1 MTPEVEVATTGP
13 AAAQGPEPAAAVQT
27 ALPVGVEIGQ
37 QVRIAGKRGF
47 YRVVGFRPGGVQL
60 MDDDQ
65 KWHVVRPEAV
75 RPLPASVSSPAS
87 RAGRT
92 RTRPAAG

>member
-1 MTPEVEVATTGP
+1 MTSDVETAEALEV
-13 AAAQGPEPAAAVQT
+13 
-27 ALPVGVEIGQ
+27 GQ

-75 RPLPASVSSPAS
+75 RPMPAPQTA
-87 RAGRT
+87 RLK
-92 RTRPAAG
+92 RTRPASG

>member
-1 MTPEVEVATTGP
+1 MIPEVEARTGH
-13 AAAQGPEPAAAVQT
+13 AAQEPPKPLAAVQAT
-27 ALPVGVEIGQ
+27 VPAGVEIGL
-37 QVRIAGKRGF
+37 QVRIAGKRGC

-75 RPLPASVSSPAS
+75 RPLPASVSSPVS
-87 RAGRT
+87 RAGRA
-92 RTRPAAG
+92 RPAAT

>member
-1 MTPEVEVATTGP
+1 MTPEVEAATTGLS
-13 AAAQGPEPAAAVQT
+13 AAQAREPTAAVQT
-27 ALPVGVEIGQ
+27 ALAVGVEIGQ
-37 QVRIAGKRGF
+37 QVRIAGKRGC

-75 RPLPASVSSPAS
+75 RPLPSSPGS

-92 RTRPAAG
+92 RSAAG

>member
-1 MTPEVEVATTGP
+1 
-13 AAAQGPEPAAAVQT
+13 
-27 ALPVGVEIGQ
+27 
-37 QVRIAGKRGF
+37 
-47 YRVVGFRPGGVQL
+47 

-75 RPLPASVSSPAS
+75 RLMPSSQAK

-92 RTRPAAG
+92 RSAGPVPG